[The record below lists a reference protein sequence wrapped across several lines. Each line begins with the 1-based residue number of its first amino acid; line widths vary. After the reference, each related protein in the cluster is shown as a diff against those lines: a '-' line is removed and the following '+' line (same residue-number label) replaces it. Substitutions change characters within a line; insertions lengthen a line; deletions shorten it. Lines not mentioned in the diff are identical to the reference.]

1 MPYHESID
9 LLLKMKKIIPPLDK
23 ARCLVD
29 MSSSIVHAINVF
41 WEGLDINKEK
51 LTIDG
56 DSLLMIYIYVTVK
69 SKFLDIFAQIK
80 FINEFSTPFV
90 RSTKLGYCSTTL
102 EIAINHI
109 LMLTR
114 EDIFEKQGPEA
125 HNTGDLNN
133 LLHPDRDEKFF
144 DKNNRSGSRASAW
157 LEAHKSLRESVSIQS
172 RAASLIIDPSALENP
187 NFYRTSSKISNL
199 SITLAAP

>member
-1 MPYHESID
+1 
-9 LLLKMKKIIPPLDK
+9 MKNINPPLDK

-69 SKFLDIFAQIK
+69 SKFQDIFAQIK

-90 RSTKLGYCSTTL
+90 RTTKLGYCATTL

-109 LMLTR
+109 LMLNK
-114 EDIFEKQGPEA
+114 EDLF
-125 HNTGDLNN
+125 
-133 LLHPDRDEKFF
+133 
-144 DKNNRSGSRASAW
+144 
-157 LEAHKSLRESVSIQS
+157 
-172 RAASLIIDPSALENP
+172 
-187 NFYRTSSKISNL
+187 
-199 SITLAAP
+199 

>member
-1 MPYHESID
+1 
-9 LLLKMKKIIPPLDK
+9 
-23 ARCLVD
+23 

-56 DSLLMIYIYVTVK
+56 DSLLMLYIYVTVK
-69 SKFLDIFAQIK
+69 SRFLDIFAQIK

-90 RSTKLGYCSTTL
+90 RTTKLGYCTTTL

-109 LMLTR
+109 LMLTK
-114 EDIFEKQGPEA
+114 EEIFEKEGPEA
-125 HNTGDLNN
+125 YNPGDLNN
-133 LLHPDRDEKFF
+133 LVQQDGGVDNFF
-144 DKNNRSGSRASAW
+144 DKHRSGSKASAW
-157 LEAHKSLRESVSIQS
+157 IEAQKSLRESLSLQS

-187 NFYRTSSKISNL
+187 NFYRTSSKLSNL
-199 SITLAAP
+199 SISMVAPQV

>member
-1 MPYHESID
+1 
-9 LLLKMKKIIPPLDK
+9 MKKINPPLDK
-23 ARCLVD
+23 ARCLVE

-69 SKFLDIFAQIK
+69 SRFQDIFAQIK

-90 RSTKLGYCSTTL
+90 RTTKLGYCSTTL

-109 LMLTR
+109 LMLTK
-114 EDIFEKQGPEA
+114 EEIFEKHGPEGE
-125 HNTGDLNN
+125 NEGDLNN
-133 LLHPDRDEKFF
+133 LLKPEGADNFF
-144 DKNNRSGSRASAW
+144 DNHRSGSKASAW
-157 LEAHKSLRESVSIQS
+157 IEAHKSLRESLSVQS
-172 RAASLIIDPSALENP
+172 RAASLIIDPSALQENP
-187 NFYRTSSKISNL
+187 NFYRTSSKLSNL
-199 SITLAAP
+199 SVSMAAPQV